1 LIWDAIIVGGGASGY
16 FAAINIAE
24 KNPSKKILILEKSGQ
39 VLGKVK
45 VSGGGRCNVTNSC
58 FIVND
63 LVKNYPR
70 GEKELKGPFNK
81 FMTGDMMAWLSE
93 RGVETNIEE
102 DGRVFPS
109 SNSSQ
114 TIIDLFV
121 GLANQYS
128 VKLNLNEGLT
138 RLEKLDDS
146 TWKVNTSK
154 TSYQTKN
161 ILIATGSSKQIWQHL
176 QSIGI
181 EIAEQAPSLFTFNIK
196 DKRIDGLQG
205 ISVPYAEVVVN
216 NTSLKSFGPLLIT
229 HWGMSGPA
237 VLKLSAWGA
246 LELAKLHYKFSISVN
261 WISETAEHV
270 DALFKENR
278 NSLAKKQVLTSPQF
292 NLPKRLWE
300 SFVLHAGLEKMN
312 WADASKQA
320 LQNLR
325 NELIVGK
332 YLVDGKS
339 TFKDE
344 FVTCGGVDLKQI
356 DFKTMQV
363 KNHAGLYV
371 IGEALNIDA
380 ITGGFNFQAAW
391 TTAWL
396 AAEDIAHQ

>member
-138 RLEKLDDS
+138 RLEKFDDF
-146 TWKVNTSK
+146 TWNVNTSK

-261 WISETAEHV
+261 WISETTENV
-270 DALFKENR
+270 DVLFKENR

-325 NELIVGK
+325 NELIAGK

>member
-1 LIWDAIIVGGGASGY
+1 VGGGASGY

-205 ISVPYAEVVVN
+205 ISVPYAEVVIN
-216 NTSLKSFGPLLIT
+216 NTSLKSFGPLLIN

-261 WISETAEHV
+261 WISETTENV
-270 DALFKENR
+270 DVLFKENR

-325 NELIVGK
+325 NELIAGK

>member
-24 KNPSKKILILEKSGQ
+24 KNPNKKILILEKSGQ

-114 TIIDLFV
+114 TIIDLFI
-121 GLANQYS
+121 GLANQYG

-146 TWKVNTSK
+146 TWNVNTSK

-246 LELAKLHYKFSISVN
+246 LELAKLLYKFSISVN

-270 DALFKENR
+270 DTLFKENR
-278 NSLAKKQVLTSPQF
+278 TTLAKKQVLTSPQF

-300 SFVLHAGLEKMN
+300 SFVVYAGLEKMN

-325 NELIVGK
+325 NELIAGN

-339 TFKDE
+339 TFKEE

-363 KNHAGLYV
+363 KSHAGLYV

-391 TTAWL
+391 TAAWL

>member
-24 KNPSKKILILEKSGQ
+24 KNSNLNILILEKSSQ

-45 VSGGGRCNVTNSC
+45 VSGGGRCNVTNGC
-58 FIVND
+58 FIPND

-70 GEKELKGPFNK
+70 GEKELKSPFNK

-93 RGVETNIEE
+93 RGVDTKIEN
-102 DGRVFPS
+102 DGRVFPTS
-109 SNSSQ
+109 DNSQ

-121 GLANQYS
+121 GLANKYG

-138 RLEKLDDS
+138 SIENVEQHL
-146 TWKVNTSK
+146 WKVTTSK
-154 TSYQTKN
+154 ASYRTKN
-161 ILIATGSSKQIWQHL
+161 IVLATGSSKQVWQHL
-176 QSIGI
+176 ESIKI
-181 EIAEQAPSLFTFNIK
+181 EVTPAVPSLFTFNIK
-196 DKRIDGLQG
+196 DARIADLQG
-205 ISVPYAEVVVN
+205 VSVPHAEVYIDQS
-216 NTSLKSFGPLLIT
+216 SLKSFGPLLIT

-237 VLKLSAWGA
+237 ILKLSAWGA
-246 LELAKLHYKFSISVN
+246 IELAEKNYRFTIRVN
-261 WISETAEHV
+261 WIAETEHNV
-270 DALFKENR
+270 DVLFKENR
-278 NSLAKKQVLTSPQF
+278 TTLAKKQVLNSPQY

-300 SFVLHAGLEKMN
+300 RLVTHVGLEKMN
-312 WADASKQA
+312 WADASKNG
-320 LQNLR
+320 LTLLR
-325 NELIVGK
+325 NELING
-332 YLVDGKS
+332 YYAVDGKS

-363 KNHAGLYV
+363 KNHAGLYIV
-371 IGEALNIDA
+371 GEALNIDA

-396 AAEDIAHQ
+396 TAEDIAHQ